1 MGRVVVITTG
11 GTIASATGEDGVKR
25 PARTGAELTSGLGGV
40 LDVEV
45 VDVMAVDSSQLTP
58 SDWDRIGTAVA
69 AAADADGIVV
79 THGTDTIEETALW
92 LELTYRGTAPVVLT
106 GAQRSA
112 DAPDADGP
120 ANLRDALTIAGS
132 PHARDLGVVVTFSGS
147 VWQPLG
153 LHKAAT
159 GDLRGFLGAVVGAVS
174 RSGFE
179 RHTNKERPYLGALS
193 AAGAPRVDIVA
204 AYPGADAVA
213 LDACAAAG
221 ARGIVLETLGAGNA
235 GAAVID
241 GVRRL
246 RDRGVAVAVTTRV
259 PGARVRPAYGPG
271 HDLLAAGAVPVR
283 RLRSPQARVLLMAA
297 LASGV
302 PVDEAVGRWG

>member
-11 GTIASATGEDGVKR
+11 GTIASATGEDGIKR
-25 PARTGAELTSGLGGV
+25 PARTGAELTSGLEGV

-45 VDVMAVDSSQLTP
+45 VDLVAVDSSQLTP
-58 SDWDRIGTAVA
+58 ADWDRIGTAVA
-69 AAADADGIVV
+69 AAADADGVVV

-132 PHARDLGVVVTFSGS
+132 PHARDLGVVVTFSGA

-153 LHKAAT
+153 LHKATT
-159 GDLRGFLGAVVGAVS
+159 GDLRGFIGAVVGAVS
-174 RSGFE
+174 PNGFD
-179 RHTNKERPYLGALS
+179 RHTNKERPYFGALS
-193 AAGAPRVDIVA
+193 AAAAPRVDIVA
-204 AYPGADAVA
+204 AYPGADAVTM
-213 LDACAAAG
+213 DACAAAG
-221 ARGIVLETLGAGNA
+221 ARGIVLEALGAGNA

-246 RDRGVAVAVTTRV
+246 RDGGVAVAVTTRV
-259 PGARVRPAYGPG
+259 PGARVSPAYGPG
-271 HDLLAAGAVPVR
+271 HELVAAGAVPVR

-297 LASGV
+297 LANGV